1 MWYNIVIMG
10 SKTTPDDKRSHL
22 EFIQG
27 VINRLSSNTFLF
39 KGWSITIIGAVFTA
53 MIAANN
59 NDFLWLI
66 LGIVLMFWAI
76 DAYYLMLE
84 RGYRK
89 LYKQVAE
96 TSSEKIDYG
105 MNIGQFIK
113 FSAWLEALRRPVLL
127 LFYGVILMI
136 VIGIIIHNNF
146 YINLIIKIKE

>member
-1 MWYNIVIMG
+1 MG
-10 SKTTPDDKRSHL
+10 NKTTSDDKRSHL

-53 MIAANN
+53 MIATNN

-136 VIGIIIHNNF
+136 IIGIIIHNNF
-146 YINLIIKIKE
+146 DINLIIKRR

>member
-1 MWYNIVIMG
+1 MG

-53 MIAANN
+53 MIATNN

-105 MNIGQFIK
+105 MNAGQFIK

-136 VIGIIIHNNF
+136 IIGIIIHNNF
-146 YINLIIKIKE
+146 DINLIIKIRE

>member
-1 MWYNIVIMG
+1 MG

-53 MIAANN
+53 MIATNN

-89 LYKQVAE
+89 LYEQVAE

-127 LFYGVILMI
+127 LFYGVVL
-136 VIGIIIHNNF
+136 VVVVGIIVNNSF
-146 YINLIIKIKE
+146 DVNLIIMRK

>member
-1 MWYNIVIMG
+1 MR

-39 KGWSITIIGAVFTA
+39 KGWSVTIIGAVFTA
-53 MIAANN
+53 MITTRN
-59 NDFLWLI
+59 NDLLWLI
-66 LGIVLMFWAI
+66 LGIVLIFWAI

-96 TSSEKIDYG
+96 TSSEKVDYG

-113 FSAWLEALRRPVLL
+113 FSTWLEAFRRPVLL
-127 LFYGVILMI
+127 LFYGI
-136 VIGIIIHNNF
+136 VLIVVVGIIINNNF
-146 YINLIIKIKE
+146 DISLLIKIRN

>member
-1 MWYNIVIMG
+1 MCYNIAIMI

-53 MIAANN
+53 MIATNN

-66 LGIVLMFWAI
+66 LGIVLMFWVI

-84 RGYRK
+84 RGYRR

-136 VIGIIIHNNF
+136 IIGIIIHNNF
-146 YINLIIKIKE
+146 DINLIIMRK

>member
-1 MWYNIVIMG
+1 MV

-53 MIAANN
+53 MITTRN
-59 NDFLWLI
+59 NDLLWLV
-66 LGIVLMFWAI
+66 LGIVLIFWAI

-84 RGYRK
+84 RSYRK

-96 TSSEKIDYG
+96 TNSEKIDYG
-105 MNIGQFIK
+105 MNISQFIK
-113 FSAWLEALRRPVLL
+113 FSAWLEAFRRPVLL
-127 LFYGVILMI
+127 LFYGAVLII
-136 VIGIIIHNNF
+136 VIGIIISNNF
-146 YINLIIKIKE
+146 DISLIIMRK

>member
-1 MWYNIVIMG
+1 MWYNIALMG
-10 SKTTPDDKRSHL
+10 SKTTPDDKRYHL

-53 MIAANN
+53 MIATNN

-66 LGIVLMFWAI
+66 LGVVLMFWAI

-136 VIGIIIHNNF
+136 IIGIIIHNNF
-146 YINLIIKIKE
+146 DINLIIKNKE

>member
-1 MWYNIVIMG
+1 MG
-10 SKTTPDDKRSHL
+10 IKTTPDDKRSHL

-53 MIAANN
+53 MIATNN

-136 VIGIIIHNNF
+136 IIGIIIHNNF
-146 YINLIIKIKE
+146 DINLIIKRR

>member
-1 MWYNIVIMG
+1 MG

-22 EFIQG
+22 ELIQG

-53 MIAANN
+53 MIATNN

-136 VIGIIIHNNF
+136 IIGIIIHNNF
-146 YINLIIKIKE
+146 DINLIIKIKE

>member
-1 MWYNIVIMG
+1 MG
-10 SKTTPDDKRSHL
+10 NKTTSDDKRSHL

-53 MIAANN
+53 MITTGN
-59 NDFLWLI
+59 NDLLWLI

-89 LYKQVAE
+89 LYSQVAKA
-96 TSSEKIDYG
+96 SPEKIDYG

-113 FSAWLEALRRPVLL
+113 FSAWAEALRRPVLL

-136 VIGIIIHNNF
+136 IIEKIGRAHV
-146 YINLIIKIKE
+146 

>member
-1 MWYNIVIMG
+1 MI

-53 MIAANN
+53 MIATNN

-66 LGIVLMFWAI
+66 LGIVLMFWVI

-84 RGYRK
+84 RGYRR

-136 VIGIIIHNNF
+136 IIGIIIHNNF
-146 YINLIIKIKE
+146 DINLIIMRK

>member
-1 MWYNIVIMG
+1 MG
-10 SKTTPDDKRSHL
+10 NKTTSDDKRSHL

-53 MIAANN
+53 MITTGN
-59 NDFLWLI
+59 NDLLWLI

-89 LYKQVAE
+89 LYSQVAKA
-96 TSSEKIDYG
+96 SPEKIDYG

-113 FSAWLEALRRPVLL
+113 FSAWSEALRRPVLL

-136 VIGIIIHNNF
+136 IIGIIIHNNF
-146 YINLIIKIKE
+146 DINLIIKIKE

>member
-1 MWYNIVIMG
+1 MG

-53 MIAANN
+53 MIATNN

-136 VIGIIIHNNF
+136 IIGIIIHNNF
-146 YINLIIKIKE
+146 DVNLIIMRK

>member
-1 MWYNIVIMG
+1 MG

-53 MIAANN
+53 MITTNN
-59 NDFLWLI
+59 NGFLWLI

-89 LYKQVAE
+89 LYEQVAE

-105 MNIGQFIK
+105 MNIGQFIN

-127 LFYGVILMI
+127 LFYGVILII
-136 VIGIIIHNNF
+136 VVGIIIHNNF
-146 YINLIIKIKE
+146 DISLIIKKR

>member
-1 MWYNIVIMG
+1 MG

-53 MIAANN
+53 MIATNN

-136 VIGIIIHNNF
+136 IIGIIIHNNF
-146 YINLIIKIKE
+146 DINLIIKIKE

>member
-1 MWYNIVIMG
+1 MG

-53 MIAANN
+53 MIATNN

-136 VIGIIIHNNF
+136 IIGIIIHNNF
-146 YINLIIKIKE
+146 DINLIIKRR

>member
-1 MWYNIVIMG
+1 MWYNIAIMG

-53 MIAANN
+53 MIATND

-105 MNIGQFIK
+105 MNAGQFIK

-136 VIGIIIHNNF
+136 IIGIIIHNNF
-146 YINLIIKIKE
+146 DINLIIKIKE